1 MASESV
7 TLDHD
12 AIGLTLCH
20 ARAIADL
27 MGAAG
32 SADLRP
38 GTLTDAAH
46 ALCTLLD
53 KVSQEVSHP
62 RAPWADHQ
70 GGRA

>member
-7 TLDHD
+7 NLDHD
-12 AIGLTLCH
+12 AIGLKLCH

-38 GTLTDAAH
+38 GTITDAAH
-46 ALCTLLD
+46 ALCTTLTEVENLI
-53 KVSQEVSHP
+53 SQAK
-62 RAPWADHQ
+62 RA
-70 GGRA
+70 RA